1 MSTPP
6 AALRR
11 DWLRASLGAT
21 AWAAGRATFA
31 RVLGGALGLGSLPMA
46 QAQGMLSGKLLS
58 LSEMLD
64 PIVAGVPVVR
74 AGVHI
79 ETLILAD
86 NGLSVPFRV
95 WVDSPMTAQDHVT
108 HIWLLSQRNPVMV
121 MAKIHVGPQMGRA
134 ELSTRLRLAGGQQLV
149 ALARLSSGQF
159 RYELADLI
167 VTEAGC
173 VDGS

>member
-1 MSTPP
+1 VERGALGP
-6 AALRR
+6 ADGCELAVVLDTGAWSQLEDCR

-31 RVLGGALGLGSLPMA
+31 TVLGGALGLGSLPTA

-64 PIVAGVPVVR
+64 PIVAGAPVVR

-86 NGLSVPFRV
+86 NGLSVF
-95 WVDSPMTAQDHVT
+95 
-108 HIWLLSQRNPVMV
+108 
-121 MAKIHVGPQMGRA
+121 MAKPLCA
-134 ELSTRLRLAGGQQLV
+134 SP
-149 ALARLSSGQF
+149 
-159 RYELADLI
+159 
-167 VTEAGC
+167 
-173 VDGS
+173 